1 MEKLREKQEAEKKP
15 KRIKPRRNLPKLSIP
30 KEQPIT
36 VGSTVKIKGQS
47 SVGEVLGINGKNA
60 IAMFGMIKTNVKLDK
75 LERSTPIQPTQKT
88 MVKSTFSAVK
98 HKIGYMKRN

>member
-1 MEKLREKQEAEKKP
+1 MEKLRENKERKKQKDKTKTESSTV
-15 KRIKPRRNLPKLSIP
+15 NT

-60 IAMFGMIKTNVKLDK
+60 IVMFGMSKNQCKT
-75 LERSTPIQPTQKT
+75 
-88 MVKSTFSAVK
+88 
-98 HKIGYMKRN
+98 G

>member
-1 MEKLREKQEAEKKP
+1 MSLDVYKRQRQELTDFKNQIEDIEKKNKEDEIIRKMEKLREKQERKKN
-15 KRIKPRRNLPKLSIP
+15 KKDKAKTESSQLSMP

-60 IAMFGMIKTNVKLDK
+60 IVMFLSLIH
-75 LERSTPIQPTQKT
+75 I
-88 MVKSTFSAVK
+88 
-98 HKIGYMKRN
+98 